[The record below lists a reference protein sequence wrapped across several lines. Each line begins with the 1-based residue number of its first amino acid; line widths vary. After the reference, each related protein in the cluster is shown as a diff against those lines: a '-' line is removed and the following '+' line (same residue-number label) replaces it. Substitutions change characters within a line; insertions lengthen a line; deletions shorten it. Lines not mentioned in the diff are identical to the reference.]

1 MPAPL
6 AMPRPL
12 IIATLLGASVG
23 VPYVVSQTK
32 SSHGTN
38 GAASSPW
45 PLGSKPTA
53 VATSTSHDP
62 FVIAAPTH
70 FGGTTIV
77 PVSGATPPPPQKS
90 YPTMEQVF
98 RFDINKNWVYQH
110 WARKSTS
117 PTEFNLFAVRV
128 ALVTGTQSGSLA
140 GSLTYFFN
148 AQDQVEHISFRGHT
162 GDARQFVQF
171 MTSTYQLQSVQAPV
185 GEQLYQV
192 ARGGSVQSELRM
204 RPEAILVSSAPQSS
218 LTIELELARPGS
230 TRLLPPRPLALEI
243 PPDTSSPAPATSPE
257 ANGASGAA
265 AGEPSAAGSY
275 LDNVRYATP
284 EEVGQSIWRRW
295 PN

>member
-1 MPAPL
+1 
-6 AMPRPL
+6 MPRPL
-12 IIATLLGASVG
+12 IIATLLGASIG
-23 VPYVVSQTK
+23 VPYVISQ
-32 SSHGTN
+32 SSGSRGTN
-38 GAASSPW
+38 GATSSPW
-45 PLGSKPTA
+45 PFGGKATPA
-53 VATSTSHDP
+53 ATSSGHDP
-62 FVIAAPTH
+62 FASSTATHGGGSTIGSAA
-70 FGGTTIV
+70 
-77 PVSGATPPPPQKS
+77 GATSPPPPQIS

-110 WARKSTS
+110 WSRKSTS

-128 ALVTGTQSGSLA
+128 ALVTGTQPGSLA

-148 AQDQVEHISFRGHT
+148 AQDQVEHISFRGRT

-192 ARGGSVQSELRM
+192 ASGGSVQSELRM
-204 RPEAILVSSAPQSS
+204 RPEAILVSTAPQAS

-230 TRLLPPRPLALEI
+230 SRLMPPRPLALEI
-243 PPDTSSPAPATSPE
+243 PPDTSPPAHPPA
-257 ANGASGAA
+257 ANGASGAAA

-275 LDNVRYATP
+275 FDKMRYATP

>member
-1 MPAPL
+1 MPK
-6 AMPRPL
+6 PL

-23 VPYVVSQTK
+23 VPYVLSQT
-32 SSHGTN
+32 SGSRGTN
-38 GAASSPW
+38 GATSSPW
-45 PLGSKPTA
+45 PFGGKTTPVAASAHDPLASAIPTHSGGTA
-53 VATSTSHDP
+53 VGST
-62 FVIAAPTH
+62 A
-70 FGGTTIV
+70 
-77 PVSGATPPPPQKS
+77 GAKTPPPPQIS

-98 RFDINKNWVYQH
+98 RFDVNKNWVYQH

-128 ALVTGTQSGSLA
+128 ALVTGTQPGSLA

-148 AQDQVEHISFRGHT
+148 AQDQVEHISFRGRT

-171 MTSTYQLQSVQAPV
+171 MSSTYQLQPVQAPV

-192 ARGGSVQSELRM
+192 ASSGSVQSELRL
-204 RPEAILVSSAPQSS
+204 RPEAILVSTAPQSS

-230 TRLLPPRPLALEI
+230 SRLLPPRPLALDI
-243 PPDTSSPAPATSPE
+243 PPDTSSPPAHPP

-275 LDNVRYATP
+275 FDKMRYATP
-284 EEVGQSIWRRW
+284 EEVEQSIWRRW